1 MSTPLGLDPLLLELL
16 RCPQPHHATLR
27 VDEERGELVCTQ
39 CGAAYPVRDGL
50 PVMLIDE
57 ARQASG

>member
-1 MSTPLGLDPLLLELL
+1 MTELGMDPLLRELL
-16 RCPQPHHATLR
+16 RCPQPHHATLTT
-27 VDEERGELVCTQ
+27 DATTGELICDE

-57 ARQASG
+57 ARETQ

>member
-1 MSTPLGLDPLLLELL
+1 MTELGVDPLLLEML
-16 RCPQPHHATLR
+16 RCPKPHHARLR
-27 VDEERGELVCTQ
+27 ADVAAGELVCEE

-57 ARQASG
+57 ARETE